1 MKSFG
6 IFILEERDS
15 FEYHL
20 NKLHKTEKSIQNHVK
35 RGGHANTQK
44 GYELI
49 DRYDNHLKQ
58 IKQKHYDDW
67 KSHCKTKNIDPLH
80 SGIDLYA

>member
-44 GYELI
+44 G
-49 DRYDNHLKQ
+49 
-58 IKQKHYDDW
+58 
-67 KSHCKTKNIDPLH
+67 
-80 SGIDLYA
+80 